1 MATLKTSAAQ
11 EAAPVTPA
19 AAAGYMPTNLRDAAY
34 MGAHSSE
41 TLGSCARFLLNV
53 QPNVLEAGIAEDN
66 LKQLRSGWETRYSE
80 LHSGQRYM
88 VKEGKYIPIDDKAE
102 VSQGTETAFFTIG
115 TATAYTQQAF
125 GKLKSEEPEKHSIV
139 KQWREAFQKYC
150 SNRANEML
158 AILRRAEAAKEPR
171 TRKTNDWVQSAAE
184 LFQKMKDQRK
194 NKHSKGDTTAP
205 AEAKLLAAIAAFY
218 AALNA
223 E

>member
-1 MATLKTSAAQ
+1 MATRQAPAAP
-11 EAAPVTPA
+11 AAPVITPA
-19 AAAGYMPTNLRDAAY
+19 SVAGWMPTNLKDAAY

-41 TLGSCARFLLNV
+41 TLGGCAKFLLRT
-53 QPNVLEAGIAEDN
+53 QPNVLEAGITEDN
-66 LKQLRSGWETRYSE
+66 LKQLKEGWEVRYSE

-88 VKEGKYIPIDDKAE
+88 VKEGKYIPIADDAE

-125 GKLKSEEPEKHSIV
+125 GKLKSEEPEKHAIV
-139 KQWREAFQKYC
+139 KEWREAFQKYC

>member
-1 MATLKTSAAQ
+1 MATRQIPAAG
-11 EAAPVTPA
+11 AAPVTPA
-19 AAAGYMPTNLRDAAY
+19 AAAGYRPENLRDAAY

-41 TLGSCARFLLNV
+41 TLGSCARFLLDV
-53 QPNVLEAGIAEDN
+53 QPNVLEAGIEDEN
-66 LKQLRSGWETRYSE
+66 LKQLRSGWEVRYSE

-125 GKLKSEEPEKHSIV
+125 GKLKGEEPEKHAIV

-158 AILRRAEAAKEPR
+158 SILRRAQAAKEPR
-171 TRKTNDWVQSAAE
+171 TRKTNDWI
-184 LFQKMKDQRK
+184 MKPR
-194 NKHSKGDTTAP
+194 P
-205 AEAKLLAAIAAFY
+205 LLPTS
-218 AALNA
+218 
-223 E
+223 